1 MKLNKVRALMVDR
14 DIKQADIADELKLS
28 RSHVSGVISGRWR
41 SRRVVECI
49 ARHLDMPVERLFPD
63 YAA

>member
-1 MKLNKVRALMVDR
+1 MKLTKVRALMVER
-14 DIKQADIADELKLS
+14 EIKQAEIAAELKVS
-28 RSHVSGVISGRWR
+28 RSHVSGVLYGRWR

-49 ARHLDMPVERLFPD
+49 ARRLEMPVERLFPD